1 MPDTWVVNASPLIS
15 LAKIGRLDLLRAEG
29 RDVLIPAAVEEEI
42 LAGPR
47 DDAASIALTAR
58 AFAEPV
64 VSAQRVEVLEW
75 GLGAGETA
83 VLSLA
88 LDRGATATAVI
99 DDREARA
106 AARVL
111 GVRLI
116 GTLGVVIR
124 ARRDNRIPAAASVIA
139 DLRRVGLR
147 LDDALVRQ
155 ALRQFVG
162 EEWEP

>member
-47 DDAASIALTAR
+47 DDAALIALTAH

-88 LDRGATATAVI
+88 LDRGATAT
-99 DDREARA
+99 R
-106 AARVL
+106 
-111 GVRLI
+111 
-116 GTLGVVIR
+116 
-124 ARRDNRIPAAASVIA
+124 
-139 DLRRVGLR
+139 
-147 LDDALVRQ
+147 
-155 ALRQFVG
+155 
-162 EEWEP
+162 

>member
-1 MPDTWVVNASPLIS
+1 MSETWVVNASPLIT
-15 LAKIGRLDLLRAEG
+15 LAKIGRLDLLHCT
-29 RDVLIPAAVEEEI
+29 DQDLLIPAAVAEEI
-42 LAGPR
+42 LAGPASDPASVALSAR
-47 DDAASIALTAR
+47 DLPDPVPTAS
-58 AFAEPV
+58 
-64 VSAQRVEVLEW
+64 RVEVLEW

-88 LDRGATATAVI
+88 LDRRATAVI

-106 AARVL
+106 AARSL

-124 ARRDNRIPAAASVIA
+124 ARREGRIPSAASVIA

-147 LDDALVRQ
+147 LEDSLIRE

-162 EEWEP
+162 EEWQP

>member
-1 MPDTWVVNASPLIS
+1 MLDTWVVNASPLIS

-29 RDVLIPAAVEEEI
+29 RDVLIPAAVAEEI

-88 LDRGATATAVI
+88 LDRGATAVI

-111 GVRLI
+111 GVSLI

-124 ARRDNRIPAAASVIA
+124 ARRDNRIPAAASVMA

-147 LDDALVRQ
+147 LDDALLRQ

>member
-1 MPDTWVVNASPLIS
+1 MRDTWVVNASPLIS
-15 LAKIGRLDLLRAEG
+15 LARIGRLDLLRAEG
-29 RDVLIPAAVEEEI
+29 RDVLIPAAVAEEI
-42 LAGPR
+42 FAGP
-47 DDAASIALTAR
+47 DGDAASIALTAR
-58 AFAEPV
+58 AFNEPV

-75 GLGAGETA
+75 GLGTGETA

-88 LDRGATATAVI
+88 LDRGATAVI

-124 ARRDNRIPAAASVIA
+124 ARREDRIPAAASVIA
-139 DLRRVGLR
+139 DLRRAGLR
-147 LDDALVRQ
+147 LDDALLRQ
-155 ALRQFVG
+155 ALRELVG

>member
-1 MPDTWVVNASPLIS
+1 M
-15 LAKIGRLDLLRAEG
+15 
-29 RDVLIPAAVEEEI
+29 
-42 LAGPR
+42 
-47 DDAASIALTAR
+47 
-58 AFAEPV
+58 
-64 VSAQRVEVLEW
+64 
-75 GLGAGETA
+75 
-83 VLSLA
+83 
-88 LDRGATATAVI
+88 I

-139 DLRRVGLR
+139 DLRHVGLH
-147 LDDALVRQ
+147 LDDALLRQ

-162 EEWEP
+162 EEWKP

>member
-1 MPDTWVVNASPLIS
+1 MRETWVVNASPLIS
-15 LAKIGRLDLLRAEG
+15 LAKIGRLDLLRSAE
-29 RDVLIPAAVEEEI
+29 RDVLIPAAVAEEI
-42 LAGPR
+42 LAGPAG
-47 DDAASIALTAR
+47 DPASLALSAGDLAERVPTAN
-58 AFAEPV
+58 
-64 VSAQRVEVLEW
+64 RVEVVEW

-88 LDRGATATAVI
+88 LEMAATAVI

-106 AARVL
+106 AARAL
-111 GVRLI
+111 GFRLI

-124 ARRDNRIPAAASVIA
+124 ARRDGRIPSAAAVMA

-147 LDDALVRQ
+147 LDDDLLRH

-162 EEWEP
+162 EDWEP

>member
-1 MPDTWVVNASPLIS
+1 
-15 LAKIGRLDLLRAEG
+15 
-29 RDVLIPAAVEEEI
+29 
-42 LAGPR
+42 
-47 DDAASIALTAR
+47 
-58 AFAEPV
+58 
-64 VSAQRVEVLEW
+64 
-75 GLGAGETA
+75 
-83 VLSLA
+83 LSLA
-88 LDRGATATAVI
+88 LDRGATAVI

-124 ARRDNRIPAAASVIA
+124 ARREDRIPAAALVIA
-139 DLRRVGLR
+139 NLRRVGLR

>member
-29 RDVLIPAAVEEEI
+29 RDVLIPAAVAEEI

-58 AFAEPV
+58 TFADPV

-88 LDRGATATAVI
+88 LDRGAMATAVI

-106 AARVL
+106 TARVL

-147 LDDALVRQ
+147 LDDAPLRQ

-162 EEWEP
+162 EEWKP

>member
-42 LAGPR
+42 LAGPH

-88 LDRGATATAVI
+88 LDRGATAVI
-99 DDREARA
+99 DDGEARA